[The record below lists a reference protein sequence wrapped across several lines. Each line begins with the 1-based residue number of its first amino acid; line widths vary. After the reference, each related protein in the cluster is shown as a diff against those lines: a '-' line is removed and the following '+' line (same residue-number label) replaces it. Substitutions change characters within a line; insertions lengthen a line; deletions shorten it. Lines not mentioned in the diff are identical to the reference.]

1 MRVEV
6 RNEYLKPEVK
16 NLSFGQKVG
25 RFFGKALSI
34 LGPIGAAVTAVAVP
48 GIGIPIAAGLYG
60 LSNVAGKMTQTAEA
74 NDAAAAQASYK
85 QQTSMPVSVPGL
97 FEQASQAQ
105 INTDFMIPS
114 HMNNQASITIT
125 NREMAQTQNVQS
137 FNFY

>member
-1 MRVEV
+1 
-6 RNEYLKPEVK
+6 
-16 NLSFGQKVG
+16 
-25 RFFGKALSI
+25 
-34 LGPIGAAVTAVAVP
+34 
-48 GIGIPIAAGLYG
+48 
-60 LSNVAGKMTQTAEA
+60 
-74 NDAAAAQASYK
+74 
-85 QQTSMPVSVPGL
+85 MPVSVPGL